1 MARRRL
7 QLAEQKGIVF
17 LSGPPKVLAKR
28 YSCAHSFY
36 TLLLPSQL
44 IHDALRAVPVR
55 VHSIRA
61 TQNRSP
67 GSDLTFTYS
76 VCLPLFFEDAVSAC
90 ISDEFSHGERA
101 ALW

>member
-36 TLLLPSQL
+36 TQLLPSQL
-44 IHDALRAVPVR
+44 IHDALRAEPVR
-55 VHSIRA
+55 VHSIRT

-76 VCLPLFFEDAVSAC
+76 VYPLFFEDAVPAC
-90 ISDEFSHGERA
+90 VSDEFSHGER
-101 ALW
+101 